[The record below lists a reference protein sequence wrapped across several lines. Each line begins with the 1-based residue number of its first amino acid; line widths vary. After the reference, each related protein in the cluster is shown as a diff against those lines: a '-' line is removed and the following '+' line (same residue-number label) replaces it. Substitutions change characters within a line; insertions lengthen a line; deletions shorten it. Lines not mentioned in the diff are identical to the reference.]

1 MRKINIYS
9 YDVIKEGGTMK
20 VKELLLMKE
29 EDNIQEEMQDI
40 EDYLANDEANMTM
53 VEIIKSWLEF
63 NYMEDPD
70 DELDKLD
77 GMLSYLSSQEKI
89 NSIDDESWIS
99 AEIATK
105 EGIMTI
111 EIEDKILELEF
122 DKEYNLTGLMFYVP
136 TR

>member
-1 MRKINIYS
+1 
-9 YDVIKEGGTMK
+9 MK

-29 EDNIQEEMQDI
+29 EDDIRKEMQDTD
-40 EDYLANDEANMTM
+40 DYLANDEANMTM